1 MNVEEEQKQLQD
13 CIDRALTEASLL
25 GATQAEVAASSGEGL
40 SVSVRSAEVETV
52 EFTKNRGFAITVYTG
67 HSKGSSSTS
76 DLSLEAI
83 RRAVAAAIDIAHYTA
98 DDECSGLAAPELLA
112 SDVLD
117 LDLYHPWDLDS
128 TDAVRLAL
136 DCEQAG
142 LSNHPNI
149 KKSDG
154 ASVSSSGGVRVYGN
168 SHGFFGAATGTSH
181 SIGCSMI
188 AENDS
193 GMERS
198 HWFSGGRVASA
209 LDEAA
214 FIGDKAASRAVKRLG
229 ARKIVTCDVPV
240 LYSAEVAGSL
250 VGHLIGAIS
259 GGNLFR
265 KSSFMLDSLGT
276 AVMSPIVSIYELP
289 QLLQGNASA
298 SFDGDGLATYEKK
311 IVNQGTLESYIMG
324 VYSARR
330 LGMQSTANAGGVRNL
345 RAASTG
351 QSLEQLFSEMGT
363 GLYVTSLMGQGVNM
377 VTGDYSRGAEGF
389 WIENGELQ
397 YPVKEV
403 TIAGNLAD
411 MFLDISA
418 IGTDTDTRGNVQVGS
433 MLISKMKVAGA

>member
-112 SDVLD
+112 SDALD

-276 AVMSPIVSIYELP
+276 AVMPPIVSIYELP